1 LLTRQDELEAKLQ
14 KMEEILAF
22 DQNKLDKPIV
32 KQESSSL

>member
-22 DQNKLDKPIV
+22 DQNKLEKPTV
-32 KQESSSL
+32 K